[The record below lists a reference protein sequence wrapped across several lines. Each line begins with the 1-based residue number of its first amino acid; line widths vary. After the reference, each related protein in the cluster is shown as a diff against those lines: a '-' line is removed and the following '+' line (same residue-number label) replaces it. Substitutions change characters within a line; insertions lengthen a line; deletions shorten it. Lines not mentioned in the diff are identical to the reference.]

1 MLNSITIMGR
11 IGKDIELRRTN
22 NGHAVCAFSLAVDRD
37 YKENGNKATDWINC
51 VAWRQNAEYVSKYG
65 TKGRMV
71 GLEGRLQSRSYED
84 KNNNKRTVWEVMVN
98 NLYFADK
105 VDTASNTT
113 GDTTTHEF
121 AEIETDDDLP
131 F

>member
-51 VAWRQNAEYVSKYG
+51 IAWRQNAEYVSKYG
-65 TKGRMV
+65 AKGRMV

-84 KNNNKRTVWEVMVN
+84 KNGNKRTVWEVMVN
-98 NLYFADK
+98 NLYLT
-105 VDTASNTT
+105 DTAK
-113 GDTTTHEF
+113 TTTETTTETTTVLQ
-121 AEIETDDDLP
+121 EIPDDDGDLP

>member
-84 KNNNKRTVWEVMVN
+84 KNNNKRTAWEVMVN

>member
-22 NGHAVCAFSLAVDRD
+22 NGNAVCTFSLAVDRD
-37 YKENGNKATDWINC
+37 RKEQDGSRITDWINC

-65 TKGRMV
+65 AKGRIV

-84 KNNNKRTVWEVMVN
+84 KNGNKRTVWEVMVN

-105 VDTASNTT
+105 AE
-113 GDTTTHEF
+113 TTTESTTTLE
-121 AEIETDDDLP
+121 EIPDDDGDLP

>member
-22 NGHAVCAFSLAVDRD
+22 NGNAVCTFSLAVDRD
-37 YKENGNKATDWINC
+37 RKEQDGSRITDWINC

-65 TKGRMV
+65 AKGRMV

-84 KNNNKRTVWEVMVN
+84 KNGNKRTVWEVMVN
-98 NLYFADK
+98 NLYFADR
-105 VDTASNTT
+105 AE
-113 GDTTTHEF
+113 TTTETTTDLQ
-121 AEIETDDDLP
+121 EIPDDDGDLP

>member
-71 GLEGRLQSRSYED
+71 CLESRLQSRSYED
-84 KNNNKRTVWEVMVN
+84 KNNNKRTAWEVMVN